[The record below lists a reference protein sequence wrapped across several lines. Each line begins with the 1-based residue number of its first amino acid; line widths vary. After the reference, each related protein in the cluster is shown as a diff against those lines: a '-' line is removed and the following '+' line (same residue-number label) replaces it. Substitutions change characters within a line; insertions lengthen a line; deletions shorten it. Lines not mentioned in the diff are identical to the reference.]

1 MSNGRFALYLVGTVI
16 LIFLLGLVI
25 YFSLRPYIGDW
36 AATASLALVAIAGPI
51 AGRLLR
57 KRNGVQ

>member
-25 YFSLRPYIGDW
+25 YFFLRSYIGDW
-36 AATASLALVAIAGPI
+36 AAPASLALVAIAGPI

-57 KRNGVQ
+57 KRKGMQ